1 MGVWV
6 YWRHSIQR
14 SSFLAEEISL
24 GGVMRL
30 ASAVGRRLAV
40 LGLAVSL
47 CGFPLSFGQPAQAAG
62 SLAGRIFVADG
73 VTPRPGVVV
82 KVANLTTSKIFASA
96 LTDRSGRYVLGD
108 LPSGQY
114 QVAVDTGE
122 GLYVNQERVPV
133 LQGRKT
139 LFSLA
144 LNRSAQDNPGDNPP
158 PPPPPSEPPAPAQ
171 PPPEAPK
178 PEETKPEETKP
189 EEKKPEEKKTPAEQE
204 AAKKKK
210 GGSFWRSGWGVAV
223 GLGGGAIVLGAL
235 ASSIAGDNSSVP
247 EPPSQSTP

>member
-1 MGVWV
+1 
-6 YWRHSIQR
+6 
-14 SSFLAEEISL
+14 
-24 GGVMRL
+24 MRL
-30 ASAVGRRLAV
+30 ASGVGRRLAV

-47 CGFPLSFGQPAQAAG
+47 CGFPISFGQSARAAG

-82 KVANLTTSKIFASA
+82 KAANLATAKIFTSS
-96 LTDRSGRYVLGD
+96 LTDRSGRYVLAA

-114 QVAVDTGE
+114 QIAVDTGE

-144 LNRSAQDNPGDNPP
+144 LNRSAQDNPGDTPP
-158 PPPPPSEPPAPAQ
+158 PPEPPPSEPPA
-171 PPPEAPK
+171 EAPK

-189 EEKKPEEKKTPAEQE
+189 EEAKPEETKPEETKPEDKKTPAEQD
-204 AAKKKK
+204 ASKPKKK

-223 GLGGGAIVLGAL
+223 GLGGGAVVLGLL
-235 ASSIAGDNSSVP
+235 ASSIAGDSTPVP